1 MGSFSWFSIFK
12 MFVKHRNQQR
22 IGLEV
27 TEPETGRKC
36 EACKQVFKSKTG
48 LLNHQA
54 RKSNPA
60 CHRAGAL
67 RKKKEWFKEKIL
79 QKKKKVVCTQ
89 QSMFQKH
96 KTGQSFSKEEKQIY
110 LNIYQSFLDKGIDN
124 DKAVK
129 KTVKCT
135 GISRR
140 SLDKIV
146 KEKTTTG
153 TLTDNHSKYHNTSTV
168 FEKLSEEQV
177 DNIR

>member
-1 MGSFSWFSIFK
+1 
-12 MFVKHRNQQR
+12 MFVKHRSQQR

-27 TEPETGRKC
+27 TVPEIERKC
-36 EACKQVFKSKTG
+36 KECNQVFKSKSG
-48 LLNHQA
+48 LRSHQT

-60 CHRAGAL
+60 CHRAGTI
-67 RKKKEWFKEKIL
+67 RKKTEWFKEKAL
-79 QKKKKVVCTQ
+79 QKKRKVVSTQ

-96 KTGQSFSKEEKQIY
+96 KKGAPISKEEKQIC
-110 LNIYQSFLDKGIDN
+110 LNIYQSFLDKGLDN

-140 SLDKIV
+140 SMDKIV

-153 TLTDNHSKYHNTSTV
+153 TLMDNHSKYHNTKTA
-168 FEKLSEEQV
+168 FEKLSEEQI
-177 DNIR
+177 NTIR